1 MRIGAERR
9 HHAPVGDVVHRVG
22 DRIEEI
28 DHAEKR
34 DEAPAL
40 QARVEREIHNDGRGE
55 DADHEPR
62 LELAVARAG
71 ALDDVAHDGVVE
83 RVEHTRA
90 DHDRRHRAELRGGEM
105 ACKQDIREYEVG
117 EQVIDHIPSD
127 RAEGEHPEIAFIRC
141 HVFHVSSSFSRTVRY
156 SGVFSARYRGS
167 CQARRRDGGG
177 HTARASARRPPAI
190 WRRAPAART
199 SPRARSCAARG

>member
-1 MRIGAERR
+1 M
-9 HHAPVGDVVHRVG
+9 HRVG

-40 QARVEREIHNDGRGE
+40 QARVEREIHNDGRGK

-90 DHDRRHRAELRGGEM
+90 DM
-105 ACKQDIREYEVG
+105 
-117 EQVIDHIPSD
+117 
-127 RAEGEHPEIAFIRC
+127 IA
-141 HVFHVSSSFSRTVRY
+141 V
-156 SGVFSARYRGS
+156 
-167 CQARRRDGGG
+167 
-177 HTARASARRPPAI
+177 TAP
-190 WRRAPAART
+190 
-199 SPRARSCAARG
+199 SCAAVRWRVNRIYVKMKLVNRL